1 MQGWYD
7 GSVLKNSSKNQSCIL
22 LLHHSYDVFLQDTAQ
37 HGKSTDSAFFHQN
50 GEREMEKNILY
61 IYKHNWEDV
70 YFICIYMPFA

>member
-7 GSVLKNSSKNQSCIL
+7 GSVLKNSSKKQSCVL
-22 LLHHSYDVFLQDTAQ
+22 LLHHSYVSVQDTVQ
-37 HGKSTDSAFFHQN
+37 HGKSTDSAFFHRK
-50 GEREMEKNILY
+50 GEREIEKNILY